1 MWSKAV
7 ALAREHGLNKTA
19 QTLGLKYDSL
29 RKHLDATPPGASDPG
44 KARPEFLELL
54 PREIMPSPIECTIAL
69 EDDRGGKM
77 RIQVKGARLAD
88 LASFARGLRDG
99 RA

>member
-1 MWSKAV
+1 M

-29 RKHLDATPPGASDPG
+29 RKHLEAAPPGASDPG

-54 PREIMPSPIECTIAL
+54 PREMMPSSLECTIDL

-77 RIQVKGARLAD
+77 RIQVKGTSLAD
-88 LASFARGLRDG
+88 LALFARGLRDG
-99 RA
+99 WA